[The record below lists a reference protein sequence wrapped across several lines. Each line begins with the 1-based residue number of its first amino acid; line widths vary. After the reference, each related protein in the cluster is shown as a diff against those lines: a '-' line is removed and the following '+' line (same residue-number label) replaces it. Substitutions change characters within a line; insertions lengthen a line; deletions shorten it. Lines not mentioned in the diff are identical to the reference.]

1 MPYFSLVVD
10 SKGNYTYVLYAPSQ
24 SHKEAD
30 VGRKFSKEN
39 RMKNMH
45 IELAFGINIILSAY
59 MLCFSGLLRYYC
71 QKEPVIGIVKLLS
84 VYGSYYFIFLLVM
97 IIFYVTSRR
106 LFLKY
111 ISLYY
116 LIPFIFLCV
125 TLLTFFL
132 LYFEENWRGM
142 PIN

>member
-1 MPYFSLVVD
+1 MNMPYFSLVVD

-106 LFLKY
+106 LFLKCHRA
-111 ISLYY
+111 
-116 LIPFIFLCV
+116 P
-125 TLLTFFL
+125 
-132 LYFEENWRGM
+132 ENAPPVGTPKCTTPRYE
-142 PIN
+142 